1 MYFFHHI
8 NCSHPSVKTQLR
20 CQTITIITKQKRGCR
35 KGTHRMTS
43 GEKKSKKMSE
53 SMSKGFHHTVCAEWS
68 RRQEVPGSIPGAHKK
83 LNSCP
88 SGMGIN
94 LKNNPLTARSRK
106 LFSQLGDFE
115 NQIQKTKQKG
125 IGDGDDVSR
134 KIPKRKEFR
143 RGSSERRPD
152 DASRQTGGGVSPG
165 SFPGVFRFFF
175 FGPIQSISV
184 VPLRSI
190 ERDLQRVHFWPFG
203 STIFWHKTT
212 KQQSKAP

>member
-1 MYFFHHI
+1 MSLTRECREENKHKTRLSQEH
-8 NCSHPSVKTQLR
+8 SPEKMRESV
-20 CQTITIITKQKRGCR
+20 
-35 KGTHRMTS
+35 
-43 GEKKSKKMSE
+43 
-53 SMSKGFHHTVCAEWS
+53 SKGWQWS

-88 SGMGIN
+88 SGTGID
-94 LKNNPLTARSRK
+94 LKNDPLTARLIE
-106 LFSQLGDFE
+106 LFHQPSDFK

-134 KIPKRKEFR
+134 KIPKQKGFR
-143 RGSSERRPD
+143 RGVRKRSSERRPD
-152 DASRQTGGGVSPG
+152 DASRQTGEFLQGVSPG

-184 VPLRSI
+184 VLLRSI
-190 ERDLQRVHFWPFG
+190 ERDLQRVCFWPFG